1 MKIKKKIIKNFFVQH
16 FLAFITF
23 LYIILVKATSLIV
36 EKNSHIPEYYWN
48 NNKPFILAF
57 WHSQLMMISFCW
69 KSNTKINILASG
81 HSDGRFGAIVGN
93 YFKLN
98 NIQTSS
104 TGKSIS
110 LKPIFKLLK
119 NSNYIGITPDGP
131 RGPNQK
137 VSDGIL
143 KISKT
148 TQVPIIPVGFA
159 SSKFKLLKSWDSF
172 LITKPFSK
180 CAFVWGDSI
189 SVPKSSTENEIEKLR
204 KILELKINNCVD
216 LAQKEINA

>member
-1 MKIKKKIIKNFFVQH
+1 MKIKKKIIKIFFVQH

-23 LYIILVKATSLIV
+23 LYIKLVSTTSVIV
-36 EKNSHIPEYYWN
+36 EKNTHNPEYYWN

-81 HSDGRFGAIVGN
+81 HSDGRFGALVGN

-104 TGKSIS
+104 TEKSIS

-131 RGPNQK
+131 RGTNKK
-137 VSDGIL
+137 VSEGIL
-143 KISKT
+143 KISKK

-159 SSKFKLLKSWDSF
+159 SSKFNQLKSWDSF

-180 CAFVWGDSI
+180 CAFVWGESI
-189 SVPKSSTENEIEKLR
+189 SIPRNCTENEIE
-204 KILELKINNCVD
+204 ELKKNWK
-216 LAQKEINA
+216 LK